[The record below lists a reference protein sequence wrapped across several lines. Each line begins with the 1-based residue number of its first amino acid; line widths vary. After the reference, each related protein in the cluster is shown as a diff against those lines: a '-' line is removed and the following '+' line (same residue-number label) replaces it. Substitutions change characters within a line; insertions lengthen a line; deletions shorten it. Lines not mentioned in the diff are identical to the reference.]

1 MMRKVT
7 LISILLLGCL
17 LEAFPQQNPLY
28 SQFMTNPFLINP
40 ALAGTYPYYQIMLN
54 SRVQWVGFT
63 DAPMTNVISMYGPTV
78 KKPMGLGGY
87 IMYDVYGATSI
98 TLIKLSYAYNYAI
111 SENLK
116 ISMGLALGL
125 KQFKISGN
133 MTIADPGD
141 KTYQPGYTFTKL
153 YPDASWGAYLYSSTY
168 HIGLAITNLFGNKVE
183 YGIDTVTNLSKLKQ
197 NFYLHGGY
205 KYNVSRELSIEPTV
219 VFKKITAT
227 PVQMDL
233 DVRAWYGKRQWDRT
247 KLWGGVSYR
256 TGDAISILLGII
268 YQRKI
273 EFGYSYDIGINKLRG
288 YNSGSHEIMIGFKF
302 NDIKE
307 Y

>member
-1 MMRKVT
+1 MRKIA
-7 LISILLLGCL
+7 LISILLLVC
-17 LEAFPQQNPLY
+17 AFKAFTQQDPLY

-54 SRVQWVGFT
+54 SRVQWVGMT

-78 KKPMGLGGY
+78 KQPMGLGGF

-98 TLIKLSYAYNYAI
+98 TLMKLSYAYNYGI

-116 ISMGLALGL
+116 ISMGLGIGL

-133 MTIADPGD
+133 MTIDDPRD
-141 KTYQPGYTFTKL
+141 KTYQPGYTYSKL
-153 YPDASWGAYLYSSTY
+153 YPDASWGVYLYSSVY
-168 HIGLAITNLFGNKVE
+168 HGGFAITNLFGNKVD
-183 YGIDTVTNLSKLKQ
+183 YGYDTVYTTSHLKQ

-205 KYNVSRELSIEPTV
+205 KYNISREFSVEPTI
-219 VFKKITAT
+219 VFKKAPASPI
-227 PVQMDL
+227 QMDF

-288 YNSGSHEIMIGFKF
+288 YNSGSHEIIICFKF